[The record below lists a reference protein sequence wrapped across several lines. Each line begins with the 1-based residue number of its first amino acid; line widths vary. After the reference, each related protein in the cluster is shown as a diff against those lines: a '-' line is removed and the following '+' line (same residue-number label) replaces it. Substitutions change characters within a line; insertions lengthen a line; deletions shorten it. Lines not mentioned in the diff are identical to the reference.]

1 MSMLNGNS
9 RFSKS
14 PVKEIRRSSFDRSN
28 TLVTSFNAGK
38 LVPVYVEEVLP
49 GDTVS
54 MDFSTVTRM
63 ATPLYPV
70 MDNAFLDIHWFF
82 VPNRLLWEHWKNFC
96 GESADAWDDDTVY
109 EVPTDFYTPT
119 KDSLSGYLGLPQNY
133 SAGNPAWCEASALPR
148 RAYQLIWNEWYRD
161 QNLQD
166 PLFIDLGDG
175 HGVFDDVLL
184 PVNKYHD
191 YFTSCLPA
199 PQKGAAVNIPG
210 GVGDGYAPVVTR
222 GRIPSTEWP
231 NGTSSDATPLA
242 WNRSGSPGV
251 NFFNVGI
258 SNFSNADGNNFS
270 ATFLQNV
277 TGSTYTASQDKSL
290 APVNLWAHITGSG
303 DAATINQLRQAFAVQ
318 RLLEADARG
327 GTRYRELVKAHF
339 GVDVGDSRVQVPE
352 YLGGAHIPINIMQV
366 IQQSSTAGEPS
377 PLGETGAFS
386 KTVFQGNSFTK
397 SFVEH
402 GILMGLASVRTQHS
416 YMQGIPRMFN
426 RRTRYDYY
434 WPELANIGEQ
444 AVLLKEIY
452 AGQDNDDA
460 VFGYQEAWAE
470 YRYKPNQI
478 TGGMVY
484 QVQPDEENPSPDLM
498 PWHYADKYDSRPYLS
513 TDWIKETDVNIG
525 RTLAVQDTALM
536 DQFISNMYFRSTWA
550 RPMPVYSIPGL
561 SGHF

>member
-82 VPNRLLWEHWKNFC
+82 VPNRLIWDHWKNFC
-96 GESADAWDDDTVY
+96 GESLDAWDDDTVY
-109 EVPTDFYTPT
+109 QVPVDFCAPT
-119 KDSLSGYLGLPQNY
+119 KDNLYGYFGLPQNY
-133 SAGNPAWCEASALPR
+133 VAGSPAWCTVSALPR

-166 PLFIDLGDG
+166 PVLIDKGDG
-175 HGVFDDVLL
+175 PGSFSELL

-199 PQKGAAVNIPG
+199 PQKGGDVLIPFNQSVVFSDEEHDVIGRSLKLASKSNVNGGLGGSMYIEPTGSSNGLYRYQFTNAVYDSAQAPG
-210 GVGDGYAPVVTR
+210 G
-222 GRIPSTEWP
+222 
-231 NGTSSDATPLA
+231 
-242 WNRSGSPGV
+242 SG
-251 NFFNVGI
+251 FYF
-258 SNFSNADGNNFS
+258 
-270 ATFLQNV
+270 T
-277 TGSTYTASQDKSL
+277 
-290 APVNLWAHITGSG
+290 NLWAKT
-303 DAATINQLRQAFAVQ
+303 DEAAGTINQLRQAFAVQ

-327 GTRYRELVKAHF
+327 SRYRELVKAHF

-402 GILMGLASVRTQHS
+402 GILMGLASVRTNHS
-416 YMQGIPRMFN
+416 YMQGIPRMFS
-426 RRTRYDYY
+426 RKTRYDFY

-444 AVLLKEIY
+444 AVKVKEIY
-452 AGQDNDDA
+452 ATGADSDDE

-484 QVQPDEENPSPDLM
+484 QIPPSEGNPAPDLM
-498 PWHYADKYDSRPYLS
+498 PWHYADYYGERPFLS
-513 TDWIKETDVNIG
+513 NDWIKETDVNVG

-561 SGHF
+561 TGHF

>member
-166 PLFIDLGDG
+166 PIFIDLGDG

-199 PQKGAAVNIPG
+199 PQKGAAVSIPG
-210 GVGDGYAPVVTR
+210 TGATDDWLPVMPRFAPAFSLSDNPDAV
-222 GRIPSTEWP
+222 RILTMPSTAG
-231 NGTSSDATPLA
+231 NFNALGVKDFKVVVADTPT
-242 WNRSGSPGV
+242 NS
-251 NFFNVGI
+251 
-258 SNFSNADGNNFS
+258 S
-270 ATFLQNV
+270 ATVNA
-277 TGSTYTASQDKSL
+277 Y
-290 APVNLWAHITGSG
+290 PYNLWAKNNNGG
-303 DAATINQLRQAFAVQ
+303 DVGTINALRQAFAVQ

-416 YMQGIPRMFN
+416 YMQGVPRMFS

-444 AVLLKEIY
+444 AVLVKEIY
-452 AGQDNDDA
+452 AKGDANDDS

-484 QVQPDEENPSPDLM
+484 QVQPDEQNPSPDLM

-513 TDWIKETDVNIG
+513 TDWIKETDVNIA

-561 SGHF
+561 TGHF

>member
-166 PLFIDLGDG
+166 PIFIDLGDG

-199 PQKGAAVNIPG
+199 PQKGADTLIPLNRAVVVSAEEHDQYKSSLKLGSLSQVNG
-210 GVGDGYAPVVTR
+210 GLTYIEPKNKYENNLYKYQFT
-222 GRIPSTEWP
+222 
-231 NGTSSDATPLA
+231 NGIASSSL
-242 WNRSGSPGV
+242 
-251 NFFNVGI
+251 
-258 SNFSNADGNNFS
+258 
-270 ATFLQNV
+270 
-277 TGSTYTASQDKSL
+277 ASQLS
-290 APVNLWAHITGSG
+290 AGGSGFYFTNLWANT
-303 DAATINQLRQAFAVQ
+303 DEAAGTINQLRQAFAVQ

-327 GTRYRELVKAHF
+327 GSRLREIIKAHF
-339 GVDVGDSRVQVPE
+339 GVDVGDARVQVPE
-352 YLGGAHIPINIMQV
+352 YLGGAHIPINVMQV

-402 GILMGLASVRTQHS
+402 GILMGLASIRTQHS

-426 RRTRYDYY
+426 RRTRYDFY

-452 AGQDNDDA
+452 AGNDYDEA

-484 QVQPDEENPSPDLM
+484 QVQPDEQNPSPDLM

-513 TDWIKETDVNIG
+513 TDWIKETDVNIA

-561 SGHF
+561 AGHF

>member
-38 LVPVYVEEVLP
+38 LVPVYVEEILP

-166 PLFIDLGDG
+166 PLLIDIGDG
-175 HGVFDDVLL
+175 HTTFDDVLL

-199 PQKGAAVNIPG
+199 PQKGAAVTIPG
-210 GVGDGYAPVVTR
+210 VGLGGSYPVVT
-222 GRIPSTEWP
+222 GDIHSVDLDAAQNLHWSSNYSSIPNSGVTFMLGSSGYTYVSQHS
-231 NGTSSDATPLA
+231 GT
-242 WNRSGSPGV
+242 NY
-251 NFFNVGI
+251 GI
-258 SNFSNADGNNFS
+258 NKNIPD
-270 ATFLQNV
+270 
-277 TGSTYTASQDKSL
+277 
-290 APVNLWAHITGSG
+290 NLWAEISAEGTAG
-303 DAATINQLRQAFAVQ
+303 TINQLRQAFAVQ

-327 GTRYRELVKAHF
+327 GSRLREIIKSHF
-339 GVDVGDSRVQVPE
+339 GVDVGDARVQVPE

-452 AGQDNDDA
+452 AGNDDDEA

-561 SGHF
+561 AGHF

>member
-96 GESADAWDDDTVY
+96 GESADAWDDDTAY

-133 SAGNPAWCEASALPR
+133 YRGNPAWCEASALPR

-166 PLFIDLGDG
+166 PVFIDLGDG
-175 HGVFDDVLL
+175 HTDFDDVLL

-199 PQKGAAVNIPG
+199 PQKGSNVTIPMSDTPVYSG
-210 GVGDGYAPVVTR
+210 ANHGRYAQSLKLMSLSGVLPA
-222 GRIPSTEWP
+222 
-231 NGTSSDATPLA
+231 NGALTISS
-242 WNRSGSPGV
+242 SGS
-251 NFFNVGI
+251 VGE
-258 SNFSNADGNNFS
+258 FSNYKVNVSSTSVANGNNTS
-270 ATFLQNV
+270 V
-277 TGSTYTASQDKSL
+277 
-290 APVNLWAHITGSG
+290 APSNLWADLDQGAG
-303 DAATINQLRQAFAVQ
+303 TINQLRQAFAVQ

-339 GVDVGDSRVQVPE
+339 GVDVGDARVQVPE

-366 IQQSSTAGEPS
+366 IQQSSTQGEPS

-416 YMQGIPRMFN
+416 YMQGIPRMFS

-444 AVLLKEIY
+444 AVLCKEIY
-452 AGQDNDDA
+452 ANGSDNDDQ

-484 QVQPDEENPSPDLM
+484 QVQPGEENPSPDLM

-513 TDWIKETDVNIG
+513 SDWIKETDVNIA

-561 SGHF
+561 TGHF

>member
-38 LVPVYVEEVLP
+38 LVPIYVEEVLP

-166 PLFIDLGDG
+166 PLLIDLGDG

-191 YFTSCLPA
+191 YFTSCLPS
-199 PQKGAAVNIPG
+199 PQKGASVNIPG
-210 GVGDGYAPVVTR
+210 GISANGNLPVRATSELIPNPDYYTSMRTGRLSGQVSTSNYTMFVRDGQLKTSTTATVSVSDSANIGSVTP
-222 GRIPSTEWP
+222 I
-231 NGTSSDATPLA
+231 
-242 WNRSGSPGV
+242 
-251 NFFNVGI
+251 
-258 SNFSNADGNNFS
+258 
-270 ATFLQNV
+270 
-277 TGSTYTASQDKSL
+277 
-290 APVNLWAHITGSG
+290 NLWADTSSIATSE
-303 DAATINQLRQAFAVQ
+303 ATINQLRQAFAVQ

-452 AGQDNDDA
+452 AGKDDDEA
-460 VFGYQEAWAE
+460 VFGYQEAWAD

-484 QVQPDEENPSPDLM
+484 QVQPDEQNPSPDLM

-513 TDWIKETDVNIG
+513 TDWIKETDVNIA

-561 SGHF
+561 TGHF

>member
-166 PLFIDLGDG
+166 PIFIDLGDG
-175 HGVFDDVLL
+175 HTTFDDVLL

-199 PQKGAAVNIPG
+199 PQKGASVTIPG
-210 GVGDGYAPVVTR
+210 LEMPVNTGDEHVTNGNWIKFAPPPNSQWGSGLKYNLVLNASSNTEAYL
-222 GRIPSTEWP
+222 STF
-231 NGTSSDATPLA
+231 GT
-242 WNRSGSPGV
+242 NSGS
-251 NFFNVGI
+251 
-258 SNFSNADGNNFS
+258 SFS
-270 ATFLQNV
+270 T
-277 TGSTYTASQDKSL
+277 
-290 APVNLWAHITGSG
+290 PVDINNLWTSPDSTG
-303 DAATINQLRQAFAVQ
+303 TINALRQAFAVQ

-352 YLGGAHIPINIMQV
+352 YLGGAHIPINVMQV

-402 GILMGLASVRTQHS
+402 GILMGLASIRTQHS
-416 YMQGIPRMFN
+416 YMQGIPRMFS

-444 AVLLKEIY
+444 AVLVKEIY
-452 AGQDNDDA
+452 AKGDGNDES

-484 QVQPDEENPSPDLM
+484 QVQPDEQNPSPDLM

-513 TDWIKETDVNIG
+513 TDWIKETDVNIA

-561 SGHF
+561 TGHF

>member
-1 MSMLNGNS
+1 MWMLNGNS

-166 PLFIDLGDG
+166 PLLIDLGDG
-175 HGVFDDVLL
+175 HTTFEDVLL

-191 YFTSCLPA
+191 YFTTCLPA

-210 GVGDGYAPVVTR
+210 GLSANGNLPVRATSESIPNPDYYTSMKAGRLSGQSQTNNYTLFVKNGEVKTSTTATVPVSDSASIGAFAP
-222 GRIPSTEWP
+222 I
-231 NGTSSDATPLA
+231 
-242 WNRSGSPGV
+242 
-251 NFFNVGI
+251 
-258 SNFSNADGNNFS
+258 
-270 ATFLQNV
+270 
-277 TGSTYTASQDKSL
+277 
-290 APVNLWAHITGSG
+290 NLWADTSSIATSE
-303 DAATINQLRQAFAVQ
+303 ATINQLRQAFAVQ

-339 GVDVGDSRVQVPE
+339 GVDVGDARVQVPE

-366 IQQSSTAGEPS
+366 IQQSSTQGEPS

-402 GILMGLASVRTQHS
+402 GILMGLASIRTQHS
-416 YMQGIPRMFN
+416 YMQGIPRMFS
-426 RRTRYDYY
+426 RRTRYDFY

-444 AVLLKEIY
+444 AVLVKEIY
-452 AGQDNDDA
+452 AKGDAIDDT

-484 QVQPDEENPSPDLM
+484 QVQPDEQNPSPDLM

-513 TDWIKETDVNIG
+513 NDWIMETDVNIA

-561 SGHF
+561 AGHF